1 MAFEITQT
9 NRVRQLS
16 EKARYDEASVH
27 AILDAGL
34 VAQVAFIQEGKP
46 VVVPMIYGRDGN
58 RLYLHG
64 ARKARVIRM
73 LEDGPSAV
81 SYTHLRAHET

>member
-1 MAFEITQT
+1 MTFEISPT

-46 VVVPMIYGRDGN
+46 V
-58 RLYLHG
+58 LCQ
-64 ARKARVIRM
+64 
-73 LEDGPSAV
+73 
-81 SYTHLRAHET
+81 